1 VRRKSS
7 IFFIQVLN
15 NASSSDQLVWM
26 RFNSTVGK
34 LPRRTTP
41 RPIVATIV
49 LQFLRLL
56 SHSAHKNMAFMVAC
70 FYCNPGMAKQGLV
83 TEIKPKSP
91 ADPEKEESRSER
103 SKDTIP
109 VVEEKAKVTKEVVDV
124 SKVRLLKTVE
134 NAIENVDVSTAE
146 EHVEIKRVPKN
157 VIVDT
162 VPEGVRY
169 EGDVMIIPV
178 LKEVAVV
185 EKKIML
191 VEEIHVSRHTTRA
204 KKTVE
209 VPVRKEKI
217 EAERIPLRKDDP
229 NSLA

>member
-1 VRRKSS
+1 
-7 IFFIQVLN
+7 
-15 NASSSDQLVWM
+15 
-26 RFNSTVGK
+26 
-34 LPRRTTP
+34 
-41 RPIVATIV
+41 
-49 LQFLRLL
+49 
-56 SHSAHKNMAFMVAC
+56 MAFVVAC

-83 TEIKPKSP
+83 TEIKFKTPEQ
-91 ADPEKEESRSER
+91 PEKKELSSDLGGN
-103 SKDTIP
+103 SIP
-109 VVEEKAKVTKEVVDV
+109 VVEEKAVVTTEVVDV

-134 NAIENVDVSTAE
+134 NAIENVDVTTAE
-146 EHVEIKRVPKN
+146 EHIEIKRVPRN
-157 VIVDT
+157 VIVDQ

-191 VEEIHVSRHTTRA
+191 VEEIHVSRHTRRA
-204 KKTVE
+204 NKTVE

-229 NSLA
+229 NSPA